1 MVGMI
6 QRKISASLKALGELH
21 MIYQVIAVVGALVV
35 FGSFLYVV
43 WELARSLK
51 Q

>member
-1 MVGMI
+1 
-6 QRKISASLKALGELH
+6 
-21 MIYQVIAVVGALVV
+21 MIYQTIAVIGALVL